1 MALTLTR
8 NKMGKGDH
16 SVFIRPTML
25 LPAESSV
32 SDRGPKSLM
41 RALPLQSMVEAIFGG
56 EESDGHNRRIRFR
69 LKEHRE
75 EWGTLL
81 TIDGT

>member
-1 MALTLTR
+1 M
-8 NKMGKGDH
+8 
-16 SVFIRPTML
+16 
-25 LPAESSV
+25 
-32 SDRGPKSLM
+32 M

-56 EESDGHNRRIRFR
+56 EESDGHNRRISFR

-81 TIDGT
+81 TIGWNLKVLIRLRCTKQLRTEVMPLIYN